1 MERTVVLM
9 IIDLTHNK
17 ILEYTLSESFISS
30 VHSDLVPKLES
41 VFGDTMLAI
50 QMYEDYLS
58 DNFESEGYRYYPLSV
73 LTDGEV
79 ITCWIKWNVSDKAL
93 FEGGNPYAFIGDHI
107 EFTLADEVPAAF
119 VNALAG
125 RGRFFESG
133 YVKVNVSFAQ
143 KDVTMLCGKYSQT
156 FVDEMARQLT
166 EKIESATGVKGLS
179 ESSIELDLFFAPDT
193 YMEHTSDNITYRRLL
208 MSAKGCAPR
217 DFWIRWIR
225 KNSSVAYGVNDNV
238 SSDDIIFEIGENVSQ
253 KIREKEYRF
262 LVYQNSDKYR
272 NAMGRKNITEWRELI
287 KRAIKKGELVKSVDG
302 NAVEDHAAEVSDK
315 LAEILE
321 KCGVSVPVVTVDAA
335 DEGADQASE
344 ALRNAVMNVTA
355 SENAISAEDT
365 EAEENTAYAEDT
377 EADMESNDDTEL
389 AEDAH
394 TASEEPDMDAD
405 NGEQENVPATEVFAD
420 FDFGKEYPQVQFD
433 ISDTEEDD
441 ADTAEEDNSFVF
453 EIPKAVS
460 AADEPEVFEVPRVEA
475 DTSDA
480 KGESE
485 DIIALMVEIE
495 RLEAQLAAEKENSAK
510 LAEEKELAN
519 TRLDVAISAN
529 ADVAEKSK
537 ILAQQLDEARD
548 ELAKA
553 REAKAIADENIASL
567 NEELVREKNE
577 NEGLRT
583 EMAELKEKLA
593 AAILENRKTEEKY
606 RAQLELEEK
615 ERIRDKLLFA
625 EAARQAKEES
635 ERLAREKAEAEA
647 RAEEERRAFERE
659 KLEKEEAA
667 RIEAERAAE
676 VARIEAEIAKAK
688 ERREDALQRAKEIR
702 QRMEEAAR
710 RSADE
715 KYGVIRT
722 VAETAEAEPVADE
735 KLPTETAE
743 PVVIDEEPAIDFI
756 SDTEPVIDEDSAC
769 AEPETNGAEDVID
782 GVTDSNT
789 VAEEPEVEEEP
800 VMAAEIED
808 APLAEEP
815 APVVAKADPVVADNA
830 VSTDVKAAPV
840 AQEPVIKKVEAPKYN
855 YTSKIVRMLFRNA
868 VDEGITAKIRELI
881 AAAIKIKKKER
892 VYIKMR
898 ASVPDSTTVVL
909 DILQIPEEEIQL
921 LVDIIHYLGN
931 SNIGIYKVILE

>member
-1 MERTVVLM
+1 M

-17 ILEYTLSESFISS
+17 ILEYTLSESFIAS

-41 VFGDTMLAI
+41 VFGDTMQAI

-58 DNFESEGYRYYPLSV
+58 DNFENEGYRYYPLSV
-73 LTDGEV
+73 KADGSV
-79 ITCWIKWNVSDKAL
+79 ITCWIKWDVSDKSL
-93 FEGGNPYAFIGDHI
+93 FDGGNPYAFIGDRI

-119 VNALAG
+119 VNALSG

-166 EKIESATGVKGLS
+166 EKIESATGVSGLA

-287 KRAIKKGELVKSVDG
+287 KRAIKKGELVKNVDD

-321 KCGVSVPVVTVDAA
+321 KCGVSVPVVTVDAL
-335 DEGADQASE
+335 DDGADQASE
-344 ALRNAVMNVTA
+344 ALRNVVMNM
-355 SENAISAEDT
+355 SAPEEAEPTEDT
-365 EAEENTAYAEDT
+365 EPEATVENTEDAEPEAVAEEPVDAEP
-377 EADMESNDDTEL
+377 EADAAFEALEKAPTVQ
-389 AEDAH
+389 
-394 TASEEPDMDAD
+394 T
-405 NGEQENVPATEVFAD
+405 FAD

-433 ISDTEEDD
+433 ISETDDGDDT
-441 ADTAEEDNSFVF
+441 EEDNSFVF
-453 EIPKAVS
+453 EIPKTATVME
-460 AADEPEVFEVPRVEA
+460 EPEVFEVPRVEA

-495 RLEAQLAAEKENSAK
+495 RLEAQLKAEKEHSLK
-510 LAEEKELAN
+510 LEEEKTIAN
-519 TRLDVAISAN
+519 ERLDVAISAN
-529 ADVAEKSK
+529 AEAA
-537 ILAQQLDEARD
+537 AQGKLIMD
-548 ELAKA
+548 ELESVKRELSEACAAKDA
-553 REAKAIADENIASL
+553 L
-567 NEELVREKNE
+567 GEELMSVKNE
-577 NEGLRT
+577 LLQAKGENESLS
-583 EMAELKEKLA
+583 AVVADLKAKLEA
-593 AAILENRKTEEKY
+593 SIEENRRTEEKY

-635 ERLAREKAEAEA
+635 ERIAREKAEAEA
-647 RAEEERRAFERE
+647 RAEEERKALERE
-659 KLEKEEAA
+659 RLEREEAA

-676 VARIEAEIAKAK
+676 AARIEAEIAKAK

-702 QRMEEAAR
+702 ERMEEAAR
-710 RSADE
+710 RSANE
-715 KYGVIRT
+715 KYGITQKAV
-722 VAETAEAEPVADE
+722 EA
-735 KLPTETAE
+735 TE
-743 PVVIDEEPAIDFI
+743 EEPAVAEELPEAVEPEAVAEEPAMDFI
-756 SDTEPVIDEDSAC
+756 SDAEEPMLDVECDGEDN
-769 AEPETNGAEDVID
+769 AEEAPD
-782 GVTDSNT
+782 T
-789 VAEEPEVEEEP
+789 VAEDADCDDSAQEPE
-800 VMAAEIED
+800 A
-808 APLAEEP
+808 AEEP
-815 APVVAKADPVVADNA
+815 APIAEVEAEPTAAEPVAEEP
-830 VSTDVKAAPV
+830 AAPV
-840 AQEPVIKKVEAPKYN
+840 VEEPAVKKVEAPKYN

-868 VDEGITAKIRELI
+868 VDDGITAKIRELI